1 MAAVRLISTYLELG
15 LEPLLGDPSLRYG
28 PSVLG
33 GGPLTID
40 CKSKWDGLRRRTSGA
55 SLRERKKKANPRK
68 VHGGSSSDVQGWSWS
83 WSWSQRNTIS
93 GRFGRCVAELK

>member
-1 MAAVRLISTYLELG
+1 M
-15 LEPLLGDPSLRYG
+15 EPLLGDPSLRYG
-28 PSVLG
+28 SSVLG

-68 VHGGSSSDVQGWSWS
+68 VHGDSSSDVQS

-93 GRFGRCVAELK
+93 DRFGKCVAELK